1 MLMIQT
7 APPDAAAI
15 PWWVLYV
22 LVLGATWLLFR
33 LARSKGARV
42 VPLGC
47 LAFVPLW
54 IVALL
59 ALPDGLWLLTLA
71 LAVLPLLG
79 ALVGSR
85 WGGVAAPPLAGAPH
99 APRVIARIPK
109 ELMAGQPR
117 AESVL
122 RSRIMRA
129 RFVAGLPADTEFV
142 ARMRYVSGIGKM
154 TPRPVDLLMGGGRLW
169 MAPLTR
175 DVDPF
180 PIPARDVLRVDV
192 WPELEGPPT
201 LRVSWSPPA
210 GELTAEVVLGAMA
223 NVPPH
228 LVAAQIEAVAGVL
241 TAAIGEEAREA
252 EREELAAMAPIA
264 VPPPAPGVRACRNCG
279 ETVPPGRNACPRC
292 ATPA

>member
-59 ALPDGLWLLTLA
+59 ALPDGLWL
-71 LAVLPLLG
+71 
-79 ALVGSR
+79 
-85 WGGVAAPPLAGAPH
+85 PPVAGAPH
-99 APRVIARIPK
+99 APRAIARIPK

-154 TPRPVDLLMGGGRLW
+154 TARPVDLLMGGGRLW
-169 MAPLTR
+169 VAPLTR
-175 DVDPF
+175 DMEPF

-228 LVAAQIEAVAGVL
+228 LIAAQIEAVAGVL

-252 EREELAAMAPIA
+252 EREELAAMAPVA
-264 VPPPAPGVRACRNCG
+264 VPPPPSVPGVRACRNCG
-279 ETVPPGRNACPRC
+279 ETVPPGRDACPRC
-292 ATPA
+292 ATPV